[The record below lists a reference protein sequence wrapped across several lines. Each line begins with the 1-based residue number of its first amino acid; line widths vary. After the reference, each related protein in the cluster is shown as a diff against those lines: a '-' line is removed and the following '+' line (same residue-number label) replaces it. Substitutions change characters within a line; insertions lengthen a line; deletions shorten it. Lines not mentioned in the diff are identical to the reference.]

1 MSRERVPAVPQSAQ
15 NAAFLAVAT
24 AIALAMRLF
33 LFPLESG
40 DYQQFLHPWFE
51 TLRQNGGLAAVGLEI
66 GDYTPPYFY
75 VLALLT
81 YLPVRDLFS
90 IKAVSC
96 AADVVLAVFAANL
109 ASGDRRLSQTWT
121 AAYCAVLFLPSVF
134 LNSAAW
140 GQCDAMYVSALL
152 AFVYYAWKGRD
163 VAAAVSFGV
172 SITLKL
178 QAVFL
183 APLFLLLLLK
193 KRLRWRSVLAVPAVY
208 VAACLPAAAMGRNLW
223 DLLTIY
229 FRQAGQYNLLAMYLP
244 NLYTWLGD
252 SADPSIGRAGIF
264 LAGGVV
270 LCAVFFLWQQDLP
283 FTLSNLLVL
292 AFFFAL
298 LTPFLLPYMH
308 ERYYYA
314 ADLLGVCFAFHFPK
328 KWWMPF
334 AVCLS
339 SAYVVCHN
347 LFQTD
352 FLPVQL
358 LGVLILFVLVQLVRF
373 LAGQLRKEGEAA

>member
-1 MSRERVPAVPQSAQ
+1 
-15 NAAFLAVAT
+15 
-24 AIALAMRLF
+24 
-33 LFPLESG
+33 
-40 DYQQFLHPWFE
+40 
-51 TLRQNGGLAAVGLEI
+51 
-66 GDYTPPYFY
+66 
-75 VLALLT
+75 
-81 YLPVRDLFS
+81 
-90 IKAVSC
+90 
-96 AADVVLAVFAANL
+96 
-109 ASGDRRLSQTWT
+109 
-121 AAYCAVLFLPSVF
+121 
-134 LNSAAW
+134 
-140 GQCDAMYVSALL
+140 
-152 AFVYYAWKGRD
+152 
-163 VAAAVSFGV
+163 
-172 SITLKL
+172 
-178 QAVFL
+178 
-183 APLFLLLLLK
+183 
-193 KRLRWRSVLAVPAVY
+193 
-208 VAACLPAAAMGRNLW
+208 
-223 DLLTIY
+223 
-229 FRQAGQYNLLAMYLP
+229 MYLP

-270 LCAVFFLWQQDLP
+270 LCAVFFLWQRDLS